1 MNDYQYDYKTMY
13 EELREMVR
21 LYFEVKF
28 DDGTLYDDDDE
39 YTEVLEDIEVDLC
52 LMVGLINEEDLDEDT
67 SHYP

>member
-39 YTEVLEDIEVDLC
+39 FTEALEDIEVDLC

-67 SHYP
+67 SDYP

>member
-1 MNDYQYDYKTMY
+1 MDYQNDYKEMY

-39 YTEVLEDIEVDLC
+39 YTEALEDIEVDLC
-52 LMVGLINEEDLDEDT
+52 LMVGLISEEDLDEDT

>member
-39 YTEVLEDIEVDLC
+39 FTEALEDIEVDLC

>member
-1 MNDYQYDYKTMY
+1 MNDYQNDYKEMY

-52 LMVGLINEEDLDEDT
+52 LMVGLISEEDLDEDASDYT
-67 SHYP
+67 

>member
-1 MNDYQYDYKTMY
+1 MDYQNDYKTMY

-39 YTEVLEDIEVDLC
+39 FTEALEDIEVDLC

>member
-1 MNDYQYDYKTMY
+1 MNDYQNDYKEMY

-52 LMVGLINEEDLDEDT
+52 LMVGLISEEDLDEDT
-67 SHYP
+67 LDYP

>member
-39 YTEVLEDIEVDLC
+39 FTEALEDIEVDLC
-52 LMVGLINEEDLDEDT
+52 LMVGLISEEDLDEDT
-67 SHYP
+67 LDYP